1 MEEKRE
7 GKEKVGGGY
16 ERERERERQR
26 QGEVEESVR
35 EEGKGGERAA
45 LTLLTSRDGR
55 MEPVKPG
62 DPTKMGLKRAPCKQ
76 GWGGTPEL
84 RQSCKTTHES
94 SLDLTVVI

>member
-76 GWGGTPEL
+76 G
-84 RQSCKTTHES
+84 
-94 SLDLTVVI
+94 